1 MGEGGGGLGG
11 GGDEG
16 GCGGRRGGRGGDGG
30 DDGYRT
36 YTYVFQSSWGFH
48 ELQSLLI
55 QMLAHMHVPSPPSM
69 KLMYRPP
76 SAHERVCCAMA
87 PHSSWVLAPLNVQP
101 SLLKGAFT

>member
-1 MGEGGGGLGG
+1 M
-11 GGDEG
+11 
-16 GCGGRRGGRGGDGG
+16 
-30 DDGYRT
+30 
-36 YTYVFQSSWGFH
+36 
-48 ELQSLLI
+48 I